1 MLPRSAYAH
10 THTSILYVT
19 PCVCPG
25 VCPLGS
31 KVSLI
36 DLSSQKQLLDQ
47 FLSAEA
53 RQQGA
58 EYPPADSFWSP
69 DICGW
74 KLRLCTRA
82 EFVLNSVDPEDQRPE
97 ELQTFSLVRK
107 EKPPKLRH

>member
-53 RQQGA
+53 RLNI
-58 EYPPADSFWSP
+58 PPLTVSGHL
-69 DICGW
+69 I
-74 KLRLCTRA
+74 
-82 EFVLNSVDPEDQRPE
+82 FVVGS
-97 ELQTFSLVRK
+97 
-107 EKPPKLRH
+107 